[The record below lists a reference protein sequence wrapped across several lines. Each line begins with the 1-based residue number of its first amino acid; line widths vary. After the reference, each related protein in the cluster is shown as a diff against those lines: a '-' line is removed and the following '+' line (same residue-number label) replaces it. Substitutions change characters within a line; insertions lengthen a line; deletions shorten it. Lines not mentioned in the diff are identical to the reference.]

1 MSQYSLR
8 FTMCVCTIGFGCN
21 YQIEVASL
29 WFVCLPW
36 QHLWVPLCLFIC
48 SVSTIGCK
56 FDLTSRKRGVW
67 SFNRSQTWGCFW
79 RTHFFRFSST
89 HSHLVLSL
97 PPLPLLMPTHWLLTD
112 SHSTLLHQDIALRRL
127 PAHDLNAIR
136 KQIQISSRGSP
147 RIYRLGAWVLCAPK
161 GLRTDG
167 GG

>member
-1 MSQYSLR
+1 MIITLQWGPPPVQNGMTPKNNWFAQFFFFYSFHGRMSQYSLR

-112 SHSTLLHQDIALRRL
+112 SHSTLLH
-127 PAHDLNAIR
+127 P
-136 KQIQISSRGSP
+136 
-147 RIYRLGAWVLCAPK
+147 
-161 GLRTDG
+161 
-167 GG
+167 